1 MEYVTSEWSH
11 AFNDVQ
17 HAYEMGLGYSVYPE
31 PNETAAQT
39 HSWALFR
46 LPKED
51 ETFDYYERGKN
62 GKQKTSATVD
72 RSKNGLLL
80 TNNNKD
86 DNPMTL
92 TGVIEVKP
100 DALHQRGDYYL
111 IGNPYM
117 ATIDMQLFFKDNPN
131 LYAKYWILEDGGL
144 KAYGNDGTDNL
155 GSVAPMQAFFVKAS
169 TGGVLLG
176 NIVFRPSQ
184 CITMFNTNTKVN
196 RRHTAITLHARHAQ
210 GMSTA
215 RVLTDDAANNDF
227 DDSEDVEV
235 IFDHELVKAPQI
247 YTVSGN
253 RAAAINHLTSLR
265 NVPLGVEAETDEE
278 VAFSVSGTN
287 LLPAPLYLL
296 DAKTNQH
303 TLLTDSVKVMLQPN
317 QVGRYFLTSNMIE
330 ANPVQTDLR
339 CYSIHAGKVVAA
351 TTEGDLLTSIDVF
364 DILGRHLQTLTP
376 QQLVCT
382 FNLPQGVYLITVSSK
397 KVTEGRTF
405 KVIVK

>member
-1 MEYVTSEWSH
+1 
-11 AFNDVQ
+11 
-17 HAYEMGLGYSVYPE
+17 
-31 PNETAAQT
+31 
-39 HSWALFR
+39 
-46 LPKED
+46 
-51 ETFDYYERGKN
+51 
-62 GKQKTSATVD
+62 
-72 RSKNGLLL
+72 
-80 TNNNKD
+80 
-86 DNPMTL
+86 MTL

-131 LYAKYWILEDGGL
+131 LYAKYWILENGEL

-196 RRHTAITLHARHAQ
+196 RRHTALTLHARHAQ
-210 GMSTA
+210 GVSTA
-215 RVLTDDAANNDF
+215 RVLTDDASNNDF

-265 NVPLGVEAETDEE
+265 ND
-278 VAFSVSGTN
+278 
-287 LLPAPLYLL
+287 
-296 DAKTNQH
+296 
-303 TLLTDSVKVMLQPN
+303 
-317 QVGRYFLTSNMIE
+317 
-330 ANPVQTDLR
+330 
-339 CYSIHAGKVVAA
+339 
-351 TTEGDLLTSIDVF
+351 
-364 DILGRHLQTLTP
+364 
-376 QQLVCT
+376 
-382 FNLPQGVYLITVSSK
+382 
-397 KVTEGRTF
+397 
-405 KVIVK
+405 